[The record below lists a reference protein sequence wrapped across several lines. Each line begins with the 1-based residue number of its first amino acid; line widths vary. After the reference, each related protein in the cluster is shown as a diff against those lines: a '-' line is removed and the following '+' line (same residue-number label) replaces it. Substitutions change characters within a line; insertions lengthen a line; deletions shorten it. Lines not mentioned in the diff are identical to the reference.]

1 MLIWLE
7 DAPVFGVDDDDRV
20 TAFIDKI
27 ISCKQAAHNPELLV
41 NRQIHRHSHTCRKKS
56 KTECRFN
63 YPQPPMK
70 STQILYPLE
79 GELDKSE
86 VELHKEKWNLIKKQL
101 NDMKEGDDISF
112 DQLLVNLQVME
123 NNYIL
128 AIRSSLVS
136 PTIFLERQPNQLR
149 INNYNPACLT
159 AYTNIESAVLNNGFA
174 TNWFKPSKGVRQ
186 GCPLSPYLFILSA
199 EILAHKIR

>member
-27 ISCKQAAHNPELLV
+27 ISCKQPADNPELLKLV

-79 GELDKSE
+79 GELDKTE
-86 VELHKEKWNLIKKQL
+86 VELHKGK
-101 NDMKEGDDISF
+101 
-112 DQLLVNLQVME
+112 
-123 NNYIL
+123 
-128 AIRSSLVS
+128 
-136 PTIFLERQPNQLR
+136 
-149 INNYNPACLT
+149 
-159 AYTNIESAVLNNGFA
+159 
-174 TNWFKPSKGVRQ
+174 
-186 GCPLSPYLFILSA
+186 
-199 EILAHKIR
+199 